1 MPRYDYRCPSC
12 DLLFEVQRSFADT
25 ADVLCP
31 ACSAAAKKVFS
42 PAAVV
47 FKGSGFHNTDYRPRP
62 SESSAEAAPSCPAAG
77 AGGGCVGCPAQA

>member
-31 ACSAAAKKVFS
+31 TCSTTAKKVFA

-47 FKGSGFHNTDYRPRP
+47 FKGSGFHNTDYRPQP
-62 SESSAEAAPSCPAAG
+62 SESSADAAPSCPASSP
-77 AGGGCVGCPAQA
+77 GGTCADCPAQA